1 MAMKGIQ
8 SGILLKKLNYS
19 ETSLILHFFTLEDGF
34 QAYIFQGGKKKKG
47 NTLQALSIVEITA
60 YRREDSDLGKITEI
74 NSLFVPQTIPYHP
87 LKSGLAFFM
96 TEVLSYVLQRS
107 DKDPE
112 MFTFLEHEIKWIDDS
127 DELTNYPIWFLLK
140 LADEIGI
147 GINVE
152 NPNGLTFDLQDG
164 VISNQTPSSHIFVND
179 EVVPIL
185 IQLLDSQ
192 KTEMLAKH
200 IHKTHRRHIVD
211 HLISYYKIHI
221 SGFKT
226 PKSLQVMQTIF
237 E

>member
-1 MAMKGIQ
+1 MKGVQ

-47 NTLQALSIVEITA
+47 NILQALSIVEITA
-60 YRREDSDLGKITEI
+60 YRRDDSDLGKITEI
-74 NSLFVPQTIPYHP
+74 NSLFVPQSIPYHP

-96 TEVLSYVLQRS
+96 TEVLSQVLQKS
-107 DKDPE
+107 DKDPD
-112 MFTFLEHEIKWIDDS
+112 MFSFLEHEIKWIDDS

-147 GINVE
+147 GINVVD
-152 NPNGLTFDLQDG
+152 PKGLIFDLQDG
-164 VISNQTPSSHIFVND
+164 VIANQTPSSHLYVND

-185 IQLLDSQ
+185 VELLQSE
-192 KTEMLAKH
+192 KTELLANH
-200 IHKTHRRHIVD
+200 IHKTHRKLIVD
-211 HLISYYKIHI
+211 HLINYFRMHI
-221 SGFKT
+221 NGFKT
-226 PKSLQVMQTIF
+226 PKSLKVMQTIF